1 MSTDLTVIEAPSLPS
16 LLIEEDLDAAAEFL
30 VAEKAGSTQA
40 AYRSDYKI
48 FVSYCTARGLAAMP
62 APVETVMGS
71 CRPRPREAP
80 RPQHW
85 GAASLPFAT
94 PTRLQAMN
102 RRRALKR

>member
-48 FVSYCTARGLAAMP
+48 FVSCLPRHERPACVCFNAA
-62 APVETVMGS
+62 GS
-71 CRPRPREAP
+71 NA
-80 RPQHW
+80 
-85 GAASLPFAT
+85 LT
-94 PTRLQAMN
+94 P
-102 RRRALKR
+102 